1 MSTIST
7 STPAIQSPVVTPASP
22 RNIHPNPFD
31 MHEGIPEEQEFEH
44 IAELKRLAAEKAR
57 RQTIG
62 TSGEIAR
69 GTTASLTQSAL
80 GKYSTAIGE
89 EIRAPSLIV
98 QARVKAADHP
108 VDQAQLVREL
118 KEEAEQRRQF
128 ELQTQGY
135 VPRAGPAAKVEEA
148 AEQLEKGL
156 KIEEGQ
162 LLKPTSQP
170 TSAQQMQEVV
180 GIGVGMK
187 KGIGNNKFDNR
198 GGYKNRG
205 MRNRQQHKYPGTQ
218 IPANPNFMRAQNMQ
232 RGFQGQQNIQ
242 TPQQVDIGN
251 PDVIHEGIPE
261 SQEFEHLAHLKKV
274 TVEHARGI
282 SPITRGSK
290 AAVAQSALG
299 KYATAISEET
309 RIPTLSVQGLVDPV
323 EHEIDLEKLIQ
334 VLRKEVQHRHEFEM
348 QTLGRVLPNGPA
360 VKVGEAVDRLV
371 QSQPSQKLPGDFVSP
386 SAQLTAA
393 GVSGLSQQAGQQE
406 FATQQ
411 QVTPPASPAQHVS
424 VGGGQG
430 IQQVGEGAQIP
441 PGQDKQSA
449 AEQKVEHEGISQS
462 QKLENLAE
470 SKKISSGSTE
480 EAGLPQTT
488 IQGDA
493 NRKHADEG

>member
-7 STPAIQSPVVTPASP
+7 QSPVATPTLP
-22 RNIHPNPFD
+22 RSIPPNPFD
-31 MHEGIPEEQEFEH
+31 IHEGIPEEQEFEH

-62 TSGEIAR
+62 TSGGIAR

-89 EIRAPSLIV
+89 EIRAPSLVV

-156 KIEEGQ
+156 KIEKGQ
-162 LLKPTSQP
+162 LLEPTSQP
-170 TSAQQMQEVV
+170 TSAQPMQE
-180 GIGVGMK
+180 I
-187 KGIGNNKFDNR
+187 
-198 GGYKNRG
+198 
-205 MRNRQQHKYPGTQ
+205 HKYSETQ
-218 IPANPNFMRAQNMQ
+218 IPANPNFMHAQNMQ
-232 RGFQGQQNIQ
+232 QGQQNIQ

-251 PDVIHEGIPE
+251 PNVVHEGIPE
-261 SQEFEHLAHLKKV
+261 NQEFEHLAQLKKV

-309 RIPTLSVQGLVDPV
+309 RIPTLSVQGLVAPV

-334 VLRKEVQHRHEFEM
+334 MLKKEVQHRHEFETQM
-348 QTLGRVLPNGPA
+348 LGRVLPNGPA

-371 QSQPSQKLPGDFVSP
+371 QVLKMDQVDPEQQPRESQLQQPQLQSSQQLPGDSASP

-393 GVSGLSQQAGQQE
+393 GVPGLSQQADQQE

-424 VGGGQG
+424 VSSGGQG
-430 IQQVGEGAQIP
+430 IQQFGEGTQIP
-441 PGQDKQSA
+441 SGQDKQSA
-449 AEQKVEHEGISQS
+449 AEQDAKHEGISQS
-462 QKLENLAE
+462 QKKLENLTE

-480 EAGLPQTT
+480 GAVLPQTT

-493 NRKHADEG
+493 NREYTDER